1 VTFHQVW
8 CVFEAMESAVVTAL
22 SGETQVRVLAGRLA
36 RNTWRHPV
44 LVSLN
49 WVATLAVALG
59 LGAVYWQVTRETG
72 GIQNRRA
79 LLL

>member
-1 VTFHQVW
+1 
-8 CVFEAMESAVVTAL
+8 
-22 SGETQVRVLAGRLA
+22 VLAGRLA

-79 LLL
+79 FSPYDSCHDFRSWQ

>member
-1 VTFHQVW
+1 MRR
-8 CVFEAMESAVVTAL
+8 AA
-22 SGETQVRVLAGRLA
+22 QVRVLAGRLA

-72 GIQNRRA
+72 GIQNRHAARHSPVLVINA
-79 LLL
+79 PLLLACK

>member
-1 VTFHQVW
+1 
-8 CVFEAMESAVVTAL
+8 M
-22 SGETQVRVLAGRLA
+22 RVLAGRLA

-44 LVSLN
+44 LVGLN

-59 LGAVYWQVTRETG
+59 LGAVYWRVTRETG

-79 LLL
+79 LLSLCENEAVAVATWVSNNLRISA